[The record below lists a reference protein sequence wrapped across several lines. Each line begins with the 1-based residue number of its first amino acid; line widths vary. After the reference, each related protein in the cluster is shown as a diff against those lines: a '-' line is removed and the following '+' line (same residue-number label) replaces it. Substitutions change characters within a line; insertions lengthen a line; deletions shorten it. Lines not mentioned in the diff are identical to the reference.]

1 MMATMSWPC
10 PGCGNMQHV
19 TTAPGQA
26 ASTGPCASCAEFLAT
41 GKVVQG
47 HAKPDERA
55 LARFRDSQSDG
66 A

>member
-1 MMATMSWPC
+1 
-10 PGCGNMQHV
+10 MQHV

-55 LARFRDSQSDG
+55 LARFRDSLGDG